1 MTIGIY
7 SLSNELLALILDHAP
22 DLPTLHTLICTQ
34 RIWLS
39 LFELKPIE
47 LIEAV
52 IKRSLPPE
60 IQKFPRWIAVI
71 TSLSSP
77 NTIYNLHCGPD
88 PSLEQFTRR
97 YDTVHYGTD
106 PFYVPELSPQF
117 RWTPAPREVLAAAS
131 RVQRLEDICLVALL
145 QNITGMQLSYPRE
158 RSFEFDPHTAPVQLA
173 DEVPFTPTAN
183 WAPSWIERER
193 VRLALWQQT
202 VSWYNHRAFLS
213 EENPIVDLREGGMR
227 LVFNHT
233 ADEYSGLLMGE
244 WLWPAVRGD
253 VFDSVNYVLYS
264 ILGHSPL
271 LFFSGI
277 LYSDVVDAEIEA
289 RDKLDAAHEYTKHII
304 RSNSE
309 WLMSDSKPTN
319 NNIKEDFLL
328 GQGTQDFS
336 RHNFA
341 MGFFVSQYVQS
352 DVGKTLEAKDFRCAS
367 LLGLS
372 LSLIHI

>member
-1 MTIGIY
+1 
-7 SLSNELLALILDHAP
+7 
-22 DLPTLHTLICTQ
+22 
-34 RIWLS
+34 
-39 LFELKPIE
+39 
-47 LIEAV
+47 
-52 IKRSLPPE
+52 
-60 IQKFPRWIAVI
+60 
-71 TSLSSP
+71 
-77 NTIYNLHCGPD
+77 
-88 PSLEQFTRR
+88 
-97 YDTVHYGTD
+97 
-106 PFYVPELSPQF
+106 
-117 RWTPAPREVLAAAS
+117 
-131 RVQRLEDICLVALL
+131 
-145 QNITGMQLSYPRE
+145 
-158 RSFEFDPHTAPVQLA
+158 
-173 DEVPFTPTAN
+173 
-183 WAPSWIERER
+183 
-193 VRLALWQQT
+193 LWQQT

-372 LSLIHI
+372 VWDTPRLCALGLAPPPPSLKQSHNSSITHPPSNPDRIPIRVAERINTRAQPHGINVAMSAGNVWPDAAEGYCEPAFPLPTPKARVCGTGGGRRH